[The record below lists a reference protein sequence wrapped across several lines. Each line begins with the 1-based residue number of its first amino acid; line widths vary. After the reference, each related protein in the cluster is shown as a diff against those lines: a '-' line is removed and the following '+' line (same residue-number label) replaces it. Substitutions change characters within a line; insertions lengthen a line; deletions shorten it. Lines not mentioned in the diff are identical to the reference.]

1 MGFNSQESSAPL
13 HTICKRK
20 VLQAADQKNNK
31 DPLATDKRGD
41 PWNPPH
47 DPCPPCKTWEEGN
60 EWFRKTATFVA
71 YSRATNIITPDRTPQ
86 WVSDALWHEVPELV
100 SILEKDNVRL
110 FLQFFSNNKR
120 CMAWGFVIT
129 PETFN
134 YIISENAL
142 RCAKVVLEGKAP
154 ELRGHRA
161 NPNYMNPYGYFPL
174 HEAAERFSV
183 DMINLLFKY
192 GASANVRTA
201 GNEII
206 ENLLPLHVAVENTC
220 LHKYLEDNLFPFQD
234 YPDHRDYIYKLIQ
247 LLCLPEMK
255 IFLDTTRL
263 LAKKTNNLLDELWNY
278 VKNGKI
284 VQTAVLLLAGQEQIR
299 VGTSSKK
306 REGFSKTDGFETI
319 MTRTMKYTVA
329 FKENRNEQNVL
340 ETGLALECITFLF
353 NIISNAGEDLDAYIQ
368 THSEVPNVEV
378 LQRVS
383 SILNDH
389 GFFTNGEG
397 INVGNLSPF
406 DCKMFTKP
414 RKQGHLDTTKVDTEI
429 ASPHSSAK
437 KAYRNELPGGWNV
450 EYIRNCFFPYWR
462 SVLLSRIH
470 KAVWHSSID
479 TVESVKAN
487 MTRKVSGVA
496 L

>member
-192 GASANVRTA
+192 GASAN
-201 GNEII
+201 
-206 ENLLPLHVAVENTC
+206 
-220 LHKYLEDNLFPFQD
+220 
-234 YPDHRDYIYKLIQ
+234 
-247 LLCLPEMK
+247 K

-299 VGTSSKK
+299 WGTSSKK

-437 KAYRNELPGGWNV
+437 KGSASAMWWVVTGQGL
-450 EYIRNCFFPYWR
+450 
-462 SVLLSRIH
+462 
-470 KAVWHSSID
+470 AVHQ
-479 TVESVKAN
+479 
-487 MTRKVSGVA
+487 
-496 L
+496 